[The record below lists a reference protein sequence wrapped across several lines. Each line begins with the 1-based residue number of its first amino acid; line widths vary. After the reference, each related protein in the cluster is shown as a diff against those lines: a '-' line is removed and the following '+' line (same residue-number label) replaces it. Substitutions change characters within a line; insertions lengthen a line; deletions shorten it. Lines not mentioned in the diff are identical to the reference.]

1 MKTVKIEDLNKLF
14 EDYNNLYNNEQI
26 RSLELQTSSE
36 EVDKLMKVRAKI
48 QAKMDLI
55 LDHKLQ
61 ILVDNE

>member
-36 EVDKLMKVRAKI
+36 EFDKSMKVRAKI
-48 QAKMDLI
+48 QAKMELI
-55 LDHKLQ
+55 LDLKLQ